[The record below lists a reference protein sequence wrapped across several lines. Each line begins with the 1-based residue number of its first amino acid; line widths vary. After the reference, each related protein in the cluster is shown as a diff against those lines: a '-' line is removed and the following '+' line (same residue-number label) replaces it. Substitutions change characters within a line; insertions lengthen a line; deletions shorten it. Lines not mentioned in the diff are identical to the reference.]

1 MKLRLYRS
9 VLLTIGSLTTL
20 VVTLGAPRKW

>member
-9 VLLTIGSLTTL
+9 AMLSIGSLTML
-20 VVTLGAPRKW
+20 VATLGAPRKW

>member
-9 VLLTIGSLTTL
+9 MMLTVGSLTVL
-20 VVTLGAPRKW
+20 VATLGAPRKW